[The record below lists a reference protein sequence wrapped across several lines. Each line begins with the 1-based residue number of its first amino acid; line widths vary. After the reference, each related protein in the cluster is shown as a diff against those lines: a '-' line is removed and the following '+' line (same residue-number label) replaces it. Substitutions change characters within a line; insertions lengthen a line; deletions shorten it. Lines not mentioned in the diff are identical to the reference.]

1 MKDIL
6 QSHSVK
12 QLRAEVSKVAK
23 ETNIRGYS
31 KMTKPK
37 LIDLMLEHMNKFSHM
52 TLQPTKTKKKA
63 AVTPKQAPEP
73 EPVVV
78 APQPVLTEQPKKRGK
93 KISST
98 ARNQNNI
105 RITE

>member
-6 QSHSVK
+6 ESHSVK

-23 ETNIRGYS
+23 ATNIRGYS

-37 LIDLMLEHMNKFSHM
+37 LIELMLQHEDKFTHM
-52 TLQPTKTKKKA
+52 TLQASKASKSKKKA
-63 AVTPKQAPEP
+63 VTPEP
-73 EPVVV
+73 EPAV
-78 APQPVLTEQPKKRGK
+78 AAPPLTEQPKKKGK

-98 ARNQNNI
+98 ARNQNAI

>member
-1 MKDIL
+1 MKSIFE
-6 QSHSVK
+6 SHSVK

-37 LIDLMLEHMNKFSHM
+37 LIDLMLEHMNKFTHM
-52 TLQPTKTKKKA
+52 KLQPSKSKKKA
-63 AVTPKQAPEP
+63 APEP

-98 ARNQNNI
+98 ARNQDAI

>member
-6 QSHSVK
+6 ESHSVK

-23 ETNIRGYS
+23 ATNIRNYS

-37 LIDLMLEHMNKFSHM
+37 LIELMLQHMDKFSHLK
-52 TLQPTKTKKKA
+52 LQPSKSKKKV
-63 AVTPKQAPEP
+63 AVTPKPA
-73 EPVVV
+73 VVV
-78 APQPVLTEQPKKRGK
+78 APPLTEQPKKKGK

-98 ARNQNNI
+98 ARNQDAI